1 MQFQVK
7 LTAENKHHVQDEAHS
22 RPNVEDLGLLAG
34 GGVKDV
40 CIHRHATIGK

>member
-7 LTAENKHHVQDEAHS
+7 LAAENKHHVQDEAHS
-22 RPNVEDLGLLAG
+22 RPNVEDLGPLAG

-40 CIHRHATIGK
+40 CIHRRATIAE